1 MKQLDWK
8 KILLQVLG
16 VVFTAFT
23 TGSIAVATVANNA
36 VPSFLVADPQKQPI
50 ETSAFKA
57 PIAKGNDYAL
67 TVSYDIANA
76 PGLPGQKCIQQIAT
90 ITLRGGIGNY
100 KQVEQKARDLITAAF
115 GSKLCPEA
123 PIYVSIG
130 GAVPYG
136 YYGDRFA
143 VITQPLYEAQ
153 QPVGKEPTE

>member
-8 KILLQVLG
+8 KILGQILRIVIAAALG
-16 VVFTAFT
+16 GTAATAVV
-23 TGSIAVATVANNA
+23 SNNA

-50 ETSAFKA
+50 ETSAFKV

-123 PIYVSIG
+123 LIYVSVG